1 MEIKRALEII
11 EEEMPFTSG
20 VIEEAMDT
28 IKERIL
34 LNKVTVD
41 MPKEDFDKAVKSGV
55 EQAMKECELTIG
67 MTVKEAVERQTP
79 KKVMLS
85 KEYPL
90 YKLCFNCHKN
100 LFSFANGWQYN
111 YCPYC
116 GQALDWSDNLEC

>member
-1 MEIKRALEII
+1 MELARFRELVDKEKSRDSIAKKMTDNLAEN
-11 EEEMPFTSG
+11 SG
-20 VIEEAMDT
+20 CPIDIEEAEE
-28 IKERIL
+28 KAS
-34 LNKVTVD
+34 
-41 MPKEDFDKAVKSGV
+41 EDVV

-67 MTVKEAVERQTP
+67 MTVKEAVEKQIP

-90 YKLCFNCHKN
+90 YELCPNCGKN

-116 GQALDWSDNLEC
+116 GQALDWGE

>member
-1 MEIKRALEII
+1 MEIKEALGII
-11 EEEMPFTSG
+11 EERISFTVGIIDG
-20 VIEEAMDT
+20 VIIDGVISEAMDT
-28 IKERIL
+28 IK
-34 LNKVTVD
+34 N
-41 MPKEDFDKAVKSGV
+41 
-55 EQAMKECELTIG
+55 
-67 MTVKEAVERQTP
+67 AVEKQIP

-116 GQALDWSDNLEC
+116 GQALDWGKNG

>member
-20 VIEEAMDT
+20 VIEEAMET
-28 IKERIL
+28 IRDVVAK
-34 LNKVTVD
+34 
-41 MPKEDFDKAVKSGV
+41 
-55 EQAMKECELTIG
+55 
-67 MTVKEAVERQTP
+67 QTP

-116 GQALDWSDNLEC
+116 GQALDWGNEND

>member
-1 MEIKRALEII
+1 MKIIK
-11 EEEMPFTSG
+11 
-20 VIEEAMDT
+20 T
-28 IKERIL
+28 I
-34 LNKVTVD
+34 KVTVD

-67 MTVKEAVERQTP
+67 MTVKEAVEKQIP

-116 GQALDWSDNLEC
+116 GQALDWGNENDL

>member
-11 EEEMPFTSG
+11 EE
-20 VIEEAMDT
+20 AMKT

-41 MPKEDFDKAVKSGV
+41 MPKEDFDK
-55 EQAMKECELTIG
+55 MKECELTIG

-116 GQALDWSDNLEC
+116 GQALDWSDNNDGKP

>member
-20 VIEEAMDT
+20 VIEEAMKT

-116 GQALDWSDNLEC
+116 GQALDWSDNLER

>member
-28 IKERIL
+28 IK
-34 LNKVTVD
+34 N
-41 MPKEDFDKAVKSGV
+41 
-55 EQAMKECELTIG
+55 
-67 MTVKEAVERQTP
+67 AVEKQMS

-90 YKLCFNCHKN
+90 YKLCPNCHKN
-100 LFSFANGWQYN
+100 LFSFANGWEYT
-111 YCPYC
+111 YCHYC
-116 GQALDWSDNLEC
+116 GQRLDFDLDG